1 MKGLTRLGSPP
12 DRATALRKAA
22 RSTTAGTPV
31 KSCINTRAGMNAME
45 RVGAVRPSR
54 ERHDIRFRHV
64 PAAGSARDVLEKDL
78 DGVRKPRHIRSGLR
92 GQFRE
97 AHVGRRP

>member
-1 MKGLTRLGSPP
+1 MEPP
-12 DRATALRKAA
+12 ASFGHRD
-22 RSTTAGTPV
+22 
-31 KSCINTRAGMNAME
+31 
-45 RVGAVRPSR
+45 

-64 PAAGSARDVLEKDL
+64 PASGSSRYVLKEDL
-78 DGVRKPRHIRSGLR
+78 DGVRKTRHVRSGCR